1 MSLAP
6 QLCAVTTAIL
16 AGGAGSRVGGRD
28 KGLLELN
35 GQPLIAHVRASL
47 PHDAIVLIIANRH
60 HADYARFG
68 RVVADIDEGIR
79 GPLAGIATA
88 LTAAESEWVLTVP
101 VDCPKPPLAL
111 IERLTLA
118 LWATSQK
125 VAVANDGTH
134 RQPLFALYHG
144 SLADSARAALKLD
157 APVWRWQ
164 NEHHAIDVDF
174 SDVSTTFDN
183 LNTEQDLAAWT
194 ERLRAA
200 TQTAA

>member
-1 MSLAP
+1 
-6 QLCAVTTAIL
+6 VTTAIL

-47 PHDAIVLIIANRH
+47 PRNAIVLIIANRH

-68 RVVADIDEGIR
+68 QVVGDIDEGIR

-88 LTAAESEWVLTVP
+88 LTASVSEWVVTVP
-101 VDCPKPPLAL
+101 VDCPKPPLDL
-111 IERLTLA
+111 VERLTLA
-118 LWATSQK
+118 LRSAPQK
-125 VAVANDGTH
+125 IAVAHDGTR
-134 RQPLFALYHG
+134 RQPLFALYHR
-144 SLADSARAALKLD
+144 SLADSARAALELD

-164 NEHHAIDVDF
+164 NDNHAVEVDF
-174 SDVSTTFDN
+174 SDTAAAFEN

-194 ERLRAA
+194 VRLRAA
-200 TQTAA
+200 MQAAL